1 MATVRSR
8 AWVAAPIG
16 EVFAFFDDP
25 ANLGR
30 LMPPPISIRL
40 EAVEPSPPRPGSVFT
55 FSYGIGPLRRRWI
68 VRLLEREAPRRFV
81 DETVSG
87 PVARFQHVHSFST
100 ARRGTWIN
108 DEIEYRVGPGG
119 RIGAVL
125 DWLAGLVMRATL
137 VWRAARQR
145 QLLRAAMGPG

>member
-30 LMPPPISIRL
+30 LMPPPVSIRL
-40 EAVEPSPPRPGSVFT
+40 DAVEPSPPEPGSIFT

-68 VRLLEREAPRRFV
+68 VRLLEHHAPHRFV
-81 DETVSG
+81 DETLSG
-87 PVARFQHVHSFST
+87 PVARFHHVHTFIPS
-100 ARRGTWIN
+100 RHGTWID
-108 DEIEYRVGPGG
+108 DEIDYRVGPGG
-119 RIGAVL
+119 RGGAAL
-125 DWLAGLVMRATL
+125 DWLAGWVMRATFI
-137 VWRAARQR
+137 WRAARQR
-145 QLLRAAMGPG
+145 QLLGSPAEPD